1 MAYWNIFK
9 DLETLRKELNRMLPA
24 DEWRLPF
31 SRIAFLP
38 AMGAR
43 QYPMLNMAEDSEN
56 VYIEALA
63 PGVDTE
69 KLDISVQGTKVTI
82 SGEKISSLEA
92 VNQENYH
99 RCERA
104 AGKFVRT
111 VDLNTNVDNA
121 KVKAEY
127 KNGLLTITLP
137 KAESA
142 KPKRISITAG

>member
-1 MAYWNIFK
+1 MTFYDIFK
-9 DLETLRKELNRMLPA
+9 DLETLRNELDRVFNPN
-24 DEWRLPF
+24 DWRRPF
-31 SRIAFLP
+31 SRTAFLP

-43 QYPMLNMAEDSEN
+43 QYPMINLSDDKEN

-63 PGVDTE
+63 PGLNTE
-69 KLDISVQGTKVTI
+69 KLDLSVLNSTVTI
-82 SGEKISSLEA
+82 SGEKDPGCDKVDADE
-92 VNQENYH
+92 YH

-111 VDLNTNVDNA
+111 IELSTPVDEN

-127 KNGLLTITLP
+127 VNGLLLITLP

-142 KPKRISITAG
+142 KPKRIAISAS